1 MVPLTTQDGGPILYM
16 SEGRSTCKCH
26 LPSTESI
33 FPWPRVTPDE
43 EALTS
48 RESVLPG
55 CKDLQD
61 LPTNR
66 SRIWTL
72 ESSCNLKGSSSLLPG
87 NQAEPSG
94 SRGSLCLVQCRLE
107 KWNTK
112 IRSEGD
118 TLIRVNILIHGPE
131 GGNQH
136 LLRVLDLGDILR

>member
-87 NQAEPSG
+87 NQAGAVRFQGLPVSSSVPSREVEYKNQKRGRHSHQSKHSHTWTRGREPASAKSSG
-94 SRGSLCLVQCRLE
+94 SG
-107 KWNTK
+107 
-112 IRSEGD
+112 
-118 TLIRVNILIHGPE
+118 
-131 GGNQH
+131 
-136 LLRVLDLGDILR
+136 